1 MGLLRRIRNLFRGKD
16 ISGLQREGGWDVLDG
31 ISTKPWTRAD
41 GIWSQYS
48 QTDLEGAYNTAAIIQ
63 ACVKMK
69 ATVASEVWMQVGVW
83 DDNSWEPSTD
93 AEADAFYDLM
103 RRPNGQMDYRE
114 FVWNVITHLELTGVS
129 YIAKFRDQGK
139 QIVGVWPFPSS
150 SVSEMKDQQG
160 NLSHYRVSQGGGNAL
175 LVAPDDMFVV
185 RYPDPTDPTSGS
197 SPLSSAIR
205 DLQID
210 DARTNLLIEILTNTH
225 FASTVFQRPN
235 MWSEPEKDAIR
246 AAFKD
251 KIGPGRRGDAL
262 FLAGK
267 DANVKFPTAPTDIDW
282 PGTSSLAETRIC
294 AAFGVPPIIVSLRA
308 GLERSTYSNF
318 EQALRAFYRL
328 TMKPLWNL
336 LASALERGLFVD
348 EDDTETEVEPNL
360 EDVAELQ
367 EDLDAQHTR
376 ARADFHGGAI
386 SLDRYRELIGED
398 ALPKK
403 QGDLYV
409 MPMNLVPFI
418 VDGESMGA
426 LETPVE
432 TPAEPAEEEPGNSG
446 DDNDADE
453 DNPDDWETEEPAD
466 GGAEPEGGNGDGKSI
481 LECSDKQIHAMIGGN
496 GKGRK

>member
-1 MGLLRRIRNLFRGKD
+1 MGLFGRIRRFFGGKD
-16 ISGLQREGGWDVLDG
+16 ASGLQREGGWDVLG
-31 ISTKPWTRAD
+31 GTSTKPWTRAD

-48 QTDLEGAYNTAAIIQ
+48 QVDLEGAYNTAAIIQ

-83 DDNSWEPSTD
+83 DDSSWEPGSG
-93 AEADAFYDLM
+93 AESDAFYDLM

-114 FVWNVITHLELTGVS
+114 FVWNVVTHLELTGIS
-129 YIAKFRDQGK
+129 YVAKFRDRGK
-139 QIVGVWPFPSS
+139 QITGIWPFPSS
-150 SVSEMKDQQG
+150 SVSEMKDPKG
-160 NLSHYRVSQGGGNAL
+160 NLNHYRINQGGGNAL

-185 RYPDPTDPTSGS
+185 RYPDPTDPSSGS
-197 SPLSSAIR
+197 SPLSSAVR

-210 DARTNLLIEILTNTH
+210 NARTNLLIEILTNTH
-225 FASTVFQRPN
+225 FASTVFQRGKGL
-235 MWSEPEKDAIR
+235 WSETEKAAIR
-246 AAFKD
+246 ASFKD

-262 FLAGK
+262 FLSGEGA
-267 DANVKFPTAPTDIDW
+267 DVKFPTAPTDIDW

-294 AAFGVPPIIVSLRA
+294 AAFGVPPILVSLRA

-348 EDDTETEVEPNL
+348 EDDSETEVEPSI

-409 MPMNLVPFI
+409 MPMNIVPFI
-418 VDGESMGA
+418 VDGES
-426 LETPVE
+426 LES
-432 TPAEPAEEEPGNSG
+432 PAETTETEDPDDDEEAAAPEG
-446 DDNDADE
+446 
-453 DNPDDWETEEPAD
+453 DNPDDWETEEP
-466 GGAEPEGGNGDGKSI
+466 GEGGESKSI
-481 LECSDKQIHAMIGGN
+481 LDCSDAQIHAMIGAPSGGN
-496 GKGRK
+496 GKDAGGNGDA